1 MAVNWGFLGAGFV
14 ASRGLAP
21 AVHASRGA
29 NLYAV
34 ASRDEKRSATLEP
47 QKVHATYNDLLAD
60 ESVDAVYISL
70 SNSQHLEWVTKSLE
84 AGKHVLCEKPLG
96 LNASETEAMFASA
109 SQSGRL
115 LVEAVWGRWH
125 PRFSRIVDAATSGV
139 IGNIEH
145 IETAFTF
152 TSEMTDNYRLNPLM
166 GGGALLDVGC
176 YQAHAWVA
184 LTNGAKD
191 LEFTALTRTIG
202 PTGIDLTTDVSVRID
217 KSITAHAV
225 SSFALP
231 SQQQFIVQGSQGKM
245 QTSAGEA
252 FTTWNE
258 ACSLQIND
266 VFEEFAVTN
275 AFVEMVENVSNVI
288 SGEEGW
294 VVPSAD
300 SIRVAHILD
309 SIAKHSTWVADRAD
323 QQGT

>member
-34 ASRDEKRSATLEP
+34 ASRDETRSATLEP
-47 QKVHATYNDLLAD
+47 QKVHATYDDLLAD

-96 LNASETEAMFASA
+96 LHASETESMFACA
-109 SQSGRL
+109 LRNDRL

-125 PRFSRIVDAATSGV
+125 PRFSRMVDVVASGA

-191 LEFTALTRTIG
+191 LEISDLTRTIG
-202 PTGIDLTTDVSVRID
+202 PTGIDLTTDVSVRIN

-245 QTSAGEA
+245 QTDVGES

-258 ACSLQIND
+258 ACSLRINE
-266 VFEEFAVTN
+266 VVEEFTTTN

-288 SGEEGW
+288 RGEEGW
-294 VVPSAD
+294 IVPSAD

-309 SIAKHSTWVADRAD
+309 SIARYK
-323 QQGT
+323 

>member
-1 MAVNWGFLGAGFV
+1 MTVNWGFLGAGYV

-34 ASRDEKRSATLEP
+34 SSRDEARSATLEP
-47 QKVHATYNDLLAD
+47 ERVHANYEDLLGD
-60 ESVDAVYISL
+60 ERVDAVYISL

-125 PRFSRIVDAATSGV
+125 PRFARMVEIVASGA
-139 IGNIEH
+139 IGTIEH

-152 TSEMTDNYRLNPLM
+152 SSEMADNYRLNPLM

-184 LTNGAKD
+184 LTNGATD
-191 LEFTALTRTIG
+191 VEIDELSRTVG
-202 PTGIDLTTDVSVRID
+202 PTGVDLTTDVSVRING
-217 KSITAHAV
+217 SITAHSV

-231 SQQQFIVQGSQGKM
+231 SNQQFIVQGSNGSM
-245 QTSAGEA
+245 HAGDGES

-258 ACSLQIND
+258 GSSLHIND
-266 VFEEFAVTN
+266 VVEEFAVTN
-275 AFVEMVENVSNVI
+275 AFVEMVENVSRVI
-288 SGEEGW
+288 EGEEGW
-294 VVPSAD
+294 IVPSAD

-309 SIAKHSTWVADRAD
+309 SIARHP
-323 QQGT
+323 

>member
-1 MAVNWGFLGAGFV
+1 MTVNWGFLGAGYV

-34 ASRDEKRSATLEP
+34 ASRDEQRSATLEP
-47 QKVHATYNDLLAD
+47 ERVHATYDDLLAD
-60 ESVDAVYISL
+60 ERVDAVYISL

-96 LNASETEAMFASA
+96 LNAAETEAMFASA
-109 SQSGRL
+109 SRSGRL

-125 PRFSRIVDAATSGV
+125 PRFARMVEIVASGA
-139 IGNIEH
+139 IGTIEH

-184 LTNGAKD
+184 LTNGATG
-191 LEFTALTRTIG
+191 LEIKNLSRVIG
-202 PTGIDLTTDVSVRID
+202 PTGVDLTTDVSVRINGAV
-217 KSITAHAV
+217 TAHAV

-231 SQQQFIVQGSQGKM
+231 SQQQFIVQGSTGSM
-245 QTSAGEA
+245 HTGVGES

-258 ACSLQIND
+258 ASSLHIND
-266 VFEEFAVTN
+266 VVEEFAVTN
-275 AFVEMVENVSNVI
+275 AFVEMVENVSCVI
-288 SGEEGW
+288 EGEKGW
-294 VVPSAD
+294 LVPSAD

-309 SIAKHSTWVADRAD
+309 SIAQHSS
-323 QQGT
+323 

>member
-47 QKVHATYNDLLAD
+47 ERVHTTYDDLLAD
-60 ESVDAVYISL
+60 ERVDAVYISL

-96 LNASETEAMFASA
+96 LNASETESMFACA
-109 SQSGRL
+109 SRNNQH

-125 PRFSRIVDAATSGV
+125 PRFSRMVEVVTNGTL
-139 IGNIEH
+139 GNIEH

-184 LTNGAKD
+184 LTNGAKELAITD
-191 LEFTALTRTIG
+191 LARTNG
-202 PTGIDLTTDVSVRID
+202 PTGIDLTTDVSVRIN

-245 QTSAGEA
+245 QTAVGES

-266 VFEEFAVTN
+266 VVEEFAVAN

-294 VVPSAD
+294 VLPSED

-309 SIAKHSTWVADRAD
+309 SIA
-323 QQGT
+323 QNE

>member
-47 QKVHATYNDLLAD
+47 ERVHATYDELLAD
-60 ESVDAVYISL
+60 ERVDAVYISL

-96 LNASETEAMFASA
+96 LNASETESMFACA
-109 SQSGRL
+109 SRSDRL

-125 PRFSRIVDAATSGV
+125 PRFSRMVEVVASGTL
-139 IGNIEH
+139 GNIEH

-184 LTNGAKD
+184 LTNGATD
-191 LEFTALTRTIG
+191 LQISDLTRVIG
-202 PTGIDLTTDVSVRID
+202 PTGIDLTTDVSVRINN
-217 KSITAHAV
+217 SITAHAV

-245 QTSAGEA
+245 QTAVGES

-258 ACSLQIND
+258 ASSLQIND
-266 VFEEFAVTN
+266 VVEEFAVTN

-288 SGEEGW
+288 RGEQGW
-294 VVPSAD
+294 IVPSAD

-309 SIAKHSTWVADRAD
+309 SIARHASE
-323 QQGT
+323 

>member
-29 NLYAV
+29 TLYAV

-47 QKVHATYNDLLAD
+47 ERVHATYDDLLAD
-60 ESVDAVYISL
+60 ERVDAVYISL
-70 SNSQHLEWVTKSLE
+70 SNSQHLEWVTKSLG

-96 LNASETEAMFASA
+96 LNASETEAMFDCASR
-109 SQSGRL
+109 SDRL

-125 PRFSRIVDAATSGV
+125 PRFSRMVDVVANGTL
-139 IGNIEH
+139 GNIEH

-152 TSEMTDNYRLNPLM
+152 TSDMTDNYRLNPLM

-191 LEFTALTRTIG
+191 LEIADLTRTIG
-202 PTGIDLTTDVSVRID
+202 PTGIDLTTDVSVRIN
-217 KSITAHAV
+217 KLITAHAV

-231 SQQQFIVQGSQGKM
+231 SQQQFIVQGSKGKM
-245 QTSAGEA
+245 QTAVGES

-266 VFEEFAVTN
+266 VVEEFVVTN

-288 SGEEGW
+288 RGEEGW

-309 SIAKHSTWVADRAD
+309 SIARHP
-323 QQGT
+323 

>member
-47 QKVHATYNDLLAD
+47 ERVHATYADLLAD
-60 ESVDAVYISL
+60 ERVDAVYISL

-96 LNASETEAMFASA
+96 LNASETESMFACA
-109 SQSGRL
+109 SRNNQH

-125 PRFSRIVDAATSGV
+125 PRFSRMIEVVANGTL
-139 IGNIEH
+139 GNIEH

-184 LTNGAKD
+184 LTNGATD
-191 LEFTALTRTIG
+191 LQISDVTRTVG
-202 PTGIDLTTDVSVRID
+202 PTGIDLTTDVSVRIN
-217 KSITAHAV
+217 KSITARAV

-231 SQQQFIVQGSQGKM
+231 SQQQFIVQGSHGKM
-245 QTSAGEA
+245 QTAVGES

-258 ACSLQIND
+258 ACSLQINE
-266 VFEEFAVTN
+266 VVEEFAVAN

-288 SGEEGW
+288 SGKEGW
-294 VVPSAD
+294 IVPSAD

-309 SIAKHSTWVADRAD
+309 SIARHE
-323 QQGT
+323 

>member
-47 QKVHATYNDLLAD
+47 KRVHATYNDLLAD
-60 ESVDAVYISL
+60 ERVDAVYISL

-96 LNASETEAMFASA
+96 LNASETESMFACA
-109 SQSGRL
+109 SRNNQH

-125 PRFSRIVDAATSGV
+125 PRFSRMIEVVANGTL
-139 IGNIEH
+139 GNIEH

-184 LTNGAKD
+184 LTNGATD
-191 LEFTALTRTIG
+191 LQISDVTRTVG
-202 PTGIDLTTDVSVRID
+202 PTGIDLTTDVSVRIN
-217 KSITAHAV
+217 KSITARAV

-231 SQQQFIVQGSQGKM
+231 SQQQFIVQGSHGKM
-245 QTSAGEA
+245 QTAVGES

-266 VFEEFAVTN
+266 VVEEFAVAN

-288 SGEEGW
+288 SGKEGW
-294 VVPSAD
+294 IVPSAD

-309 SIAKHSTWVADRAD
+309 SIARHE
-323 QQGT
+323 

>member
-47 QKVHATYNDLLAD
+47 KRVHATYADLLAD
-60 ESVDAVYISL
+60 ERVDAVYISL

-96 LNASETEAMFASA
+96 LNASETESMFACA
-109 SQSGRL
+109 SRNNQH

-125 PRFSRIVDAATSGV
+125 PRFSRMIEVVANGTRGT
-139 IGNIEH
+139 IEH

-184 LTNGAKD
+184 LTNGATD
-191 LEFTALTRTIG
+191 LQISDLSRTVG
-202 PTGIDLTTDVSVRID
+202 PTGIDLTTDVSVRIN

-245 QTSAGEA
+245 QTTAGES

-258 ACSLQIND
+258 ACSLQINE
-266 VFEEFAVTN
+266 VVEEFAVAN

-288 SGEEGW
+288 SGKEGW
-294 VVPSAD
+294 VLPSAD

-309 SIAKHSTWVADRAD
+309 NIARHE
-323 QQGT
+323 

>member
-1 MAVNWGFLGAGFV
+1 MTVNWGFLGAGYV

-21 AVHASRGA
+21 AVHASSGA

-34 ASRDEKRSATLEP
+34 ASRDEARSATLEP
-47 QKVHATYNDLLAD
+47 ERVHPNYEDLLGD
-60 ESVDAVYISL
+60 ECVDAVYISL

-96 LNASETEAMFASA
+96 LNAAETEAMFATA
-109 SQSGRL
+109 SRSGQL

-125 PRFSRIVDAATSGV
+125 PRFSRMVDVVASGA

-184 LTNGAKD
+184 LTNGATG
-191 LEFTALTRTIG
+191 LEIKNLSRVIG
-202 PTGIDLTTDVSVRID
+202 PTGVDLTTDVSVRINGAV
-217 KSITAHAV
+217 TAHAV

-231 SQQQFIVQGSQGKM
+231 SQQQFIVQGSTGSM
-245 QTSAGEA
+245 HTGVGES

-258 ACSLQIND
+258 ASSLHFND
-266 VFEEFAVTN
+266 AVEEFAVTN
-275 AFVEMVENVSNVI
+275 AFVEMVENVSRVI
-288 SGEEGW
+288 EGEEGW
-294 VVPSAD
+294 VVPSVD

-309 SIAKHSTWVADRAD
+309 SIARH
-323 QQGT
+323 Q

>member
-1 MAVNWGFLGAGFV
+1 MTVNWGFLGAGYV

-29 NLYAV
+29 HLYAV
-34 ASRDEKRSATLEP
+34 ASRDEQRSTSLEP
-47 QKVHATYNDLLAD
+47 ERVHATYDSLLAD
-60 ESVDAVYISL
+60 ERVDAVYISL
-70 SNSQHLEWVTKSLE
+70 SNSQHREWVTKSLD

-96 LNASETEAMFASA
+96 LNAQETEEMFATA
-109 SQSGRL
+109 SRSGRL

-125 PRFSRIVDAATSGV
+125 PRFSRMVEVVASGA
-139 IGNIEH
+139 IGSIEH

-184 LTNGAKD
+184 LTNGAID
-191 LEFTALTRTIG
+191 LEIEDLSRVMG
-202 PTGIDLTTDVSVRID
+202 PTGVDMTTDVSVRIN
-217 KSITAHAV
+217 STVTAHAV

-231 SQQQFIVQGSQGKM
+231 SQQQFIVQGSNGSM
-245 QTSAGEA
+245 HTGAGES

-258 ACSLQIND
+258 ASSLHIND
-266 VFEEFAVTN
+266 VVEEFAVTN
-275 AFVEMVENVSNVI
+275 AFVEMVENVSRVI
-288 SGEEGW
+288 EGEEGW
-294 VVPSAD
+294 IVPSAD

-309 SIAKHSTWVADRAD
+309 SIAQHSS
-323 QQGT
+323 

>member
-1 MAVNWGFLGAGFV
+1 MNWGFLGAGYV

-21 AVHASRGA
+21 AVHSSRGA
-29 NLYAV
+29 HLYAV
-34 ASRDEKRSATLEP
+34 ASRDEQRSATLEP
-47 QKVHATYNDLLAD
+47 ERVHATYDALLAD

-96 LNASETEAMFASA
+96 LNAQETEEMFATA
-109 SQSGRL
+109 SRTGRL

-125 PRFSRIVDAATSGV
+125 PRFSRMVEVVANGA

-184 LTNGAKD
+184 LTGGAADVKID
-191 LEFTALTRTIG
+191 ELSRVIG
-202 PTGIDLTTDVSVRID
+202 PTGVDLTTAVSVRING
-217 KSITAHAV
+217 SITAHAV
-225 SSFALP
+225 SSFASP
-231 SQQQFIVQGSQGKM
+231 SQQQFIVQGSNGSM
-245 QTSAGEA
+245 RTGVGES

-258 ACSLQIND
+258 ASSLHIND
-266 VFEEFAVTN
+266 VVEDFPVTN
-275 AFVEMVENVSNVI
+275 AFVEMVEHVSRVI
-288 SGEEGW
+288 EGDEGW
-294 VVPSAD
+294 IVPSAD

-309 SIAKHSTWVADRAD
+309 SIAQHSS
-323 QQGT
+323 

>member
-1 MAVNWGFLGAGFV
+1 
-14 ASRGLAP
+14 
-21 AVHASRGA
+21 
-29 NLYAV
+29 
-34 ASRDEKRSATLEP
+34 
-47 QKVHATYNDLLAD
+47 
-60 ESVDAVYISL
+60 
-70 SNSQHLEWVTKSLE
+70 VTKSLE

-96 LNASETEAMFASA
+96 LNASETENMFACA
-109 SQSGRL
+109 SRNGPL

-125 PRFSRIVDAATSGV
+125 PRFSRMVEVATSGA

-152 TSEMTDNYRLNPLM
+152 TSEMTNNYRLNPLM

-184 LTNGAKD
+184 LTDGAAD
-191 LEFTALTRTIG
+191 LEIDHLARTIG
-202 PTGIDLTTDVSVRID
+202 PTGIDLNTDVSVRIN

-245 QTSAGEA
+245 QTDVGES

-258 ACSLQIND
+258 SCSLRIND
-266 VFEEFAVTN
+266 VVEEFAVTN

-288 SGEEGW
+288 RGEEGW
-294 VVPSAD
+294 TVPSAD

-309 SIAKHSTWVADRAD
+309 SIARYK
-323 QQGT
+323 

>member
-1 MAVNWGFLGAGFV
+1 MTVNWGFLGAGYV

-34 ASRDEKRSATLEP
+34 ASRDEQRSATLEP
-47 QKVHATYNDLLAD
+47 ERVHATYEDLLAD
-60 ESVDAVYISL
+60 ARVDAVYISL

-96 LNASETEAMFASA
+96 LNAAETEDMFACA
-109 SQSGRL
+109 SRSGRL

-125 PRFSRIVDAATSGV
+125 PRFSRMVNAVTSEE

-152 TSEMTDNYRLNPLM
+152 VSEMTDNYRLNPLM

-184 LTNGAKD
+184 LTNGATNVEIEN
-191 LEFTALTRTIG
+191 LSRTIG
-202 PTGIDLTTDVSVRID
+202 PTGVDLTTDVSVRING
-217 KSITAHAV
+217 SITAHAV

-231 SQQQFIVQGSQGKM
+231 SQQQFIVQGSNGSM
-245 QTSAGEA
+245 HTESGES

-258 ACSLQIND
+258 ASSIRVND
-266 VFEEFAVTN
+266 VVEEFGVTN
-275 AFVEMVENVSNVI
+275 AFVEMVENVSRVI
-288 SGEEGW
+288 EGQEGW
-294 VVPSAD
+294 IVPSAD
-300 SIRVAHILD
+300 SIRVAQILD
-309 SIAKHSTWVADRAD
+309 SIARHP
-323 QQGT
+323 